1 LDLAEVVGVTFGK
14 AEVLPQ
20 LAGRVSKVER
30 NPRKVSGGFPETKNK
45 VGKHEISN
53 FSTSWVFKRPIQ

>member
-30 NPRKVSGGFPETKNK
+30 NARKVSGGFPETKK
-45 VGKHEISN
+45 
-53 FSTSWVFKRPIQ
+53 